1 MGFEK
6 VAEAIENNRE
16 EILKANQIDI
26 KVGKENNMPAALID
40 RLMLDDQ
47 RLDGII
53 EGVNTVINYQIQYGD
68 LKSMDHRKWP
78 YYISNDNS
86 RSNRYSI

>member
-1 MGFEK
+1 MGFEKK

-53 EGVNTVINYQIQYGD
+53 EGVNTVIQLPDPIWRSKKKYG
-68 LKSMDHRKWP
+68 P
-78 YYISNDNS
+78 
-86 RSNRYSI
+86 